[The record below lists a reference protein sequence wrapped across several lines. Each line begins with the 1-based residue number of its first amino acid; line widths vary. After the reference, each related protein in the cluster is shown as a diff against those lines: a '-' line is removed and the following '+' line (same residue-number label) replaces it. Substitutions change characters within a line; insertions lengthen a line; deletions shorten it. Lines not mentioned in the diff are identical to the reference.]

1 MLSAPHSK
9 IMSMKQKIHSF
20 IILLILKIEEEM
32 FYNVFTLLNRNFTK
46 TVFAIQSLLFVFCI
60 AFKSYIIPVFTDCK
74 YGFSSD
80 SQSTKELAKF
90 ELQS

>member
-1 MLSAPHSK
+1 MCLHFWIEILQNQYLWFK
-9 IMSMKQKIHSF
+9 I
-20 IILLILKIEEEM
+20 
-32 FYNVFTLLNRNFTK
+32 
-46 TVFAIQSLLFVFCI
+46 LLFVLCI